1 MVYEGAGVTLVHT
14 LPILVWIW
22 TNAKV
27 TNMKI
32 QQGNDCF
39 ITLFQSLDYVKNY
52 AEATSQWEGFPIRVG
67 ICPQHPFYH
76 QHLGE
81 CASSKHLGGLQRIRF
96 CRRHQHSCRGS
107 RGAGSSWH
115 HGVVLQVWYC
125 RHQNINTPWSCT
137 GLVLVLVWYCR
148 HHYINTSWSGIAAFG
163 MVFSTRRTGT
173 AATGDLGLPKII

>member
-1 MVYEGAGVTLVHT
+1 MTDPSKQLCDQQQLGRRWKQQKCGRYCWTYGVRGRWGNTSTYISYSCLDVKKCGKYEKHSKE
-14 LPILVWIW
+14 IW
-22 TNAKV
+22 DSREMSV
-27 TNMKI
+27 LS
-32 QQGNDCF
+32 CP
-39 ITLFQSLDYVKNY
+39 FQSLDYVKNY

-125 RHQNINTPWSCT
+125 RH
-137 GLVLVLVWYCR
+137 
-148 HHYINTSWSGIAAFG
+148 HYIN
-163 MVFSTRRTGT
+163 
-173 AATGDLGLPKII
+173 